1 MSSEGDELT
10 RLRTKQDELN
20 RKLNEKIST
29 DLSKF
34 QQATTDILKQQR
46 INQRKYL
53 IEKIKEEQEQAEA
66 DIQTGNLMSAMAH
79 KLTAEWYSSMLEH
92 HLHMTGV

>member
-1 MSSEGDELT
+1 MSNEEDELAKV
-10 RLRTKQDELN
+10 RTKQDELN
-20 RKLNEKIST
+20 RKLNERIST

-66 DIQTGNLMSAMAH
+66 DIQIGNLMSAMAH
-79 KLTAEWYSSMLEH
+79 KLTAEWYSSMLS
-92 HLHMTGV
+92 LV

>member
-1 MSSEGDELT
+1 MPSEEDELAKV
-10 RLRTKQDELN
+10 RTKQDELN
-20 RKLNEKIST
+20 RKLNERIST

-46 INQRKYL
+46 VNQRKYL
-53 IEKIKEEQEQAEA
+53 VEKIKEEQEQAEA

-79 KLTAEWYSSMLEH
+79 KLTAEWYSSMLS
-92 HLHMTGV
+92 LA

>member
-1 MSSEGDELT
+1 MSSEGDELV

-79 KLTAEWYSSMLEH
+79 KLTAEWYSSMLS
-92 HLHMTGV
+92 LV

>member
-1 MSSEGDELT
+1 MSSEEVELAKIRT
-10 RLRTKQDELN
+10 RQDELN

-46 INQRKYL
+46 INQHKYL
-53 IEKIKEEQEQAEA
+53 IEKIKEEQEKAEA
-66 DIQTGNLMSAMAH
+66 DIQIGNLMSAMAH
-79 KLTAEWYSSMLEH
+79 KLTADWYSSMLS
-92 HLHMTGV
+92 LV

>member
-1 MSSEGDELT
+1 MSSEEVELA

-20 RKLNEKIST
+20 RKLNERIST

-34 QQATTDILKQQR
+34 QQATTDILKQRQ

-53 IEKIKEEQEQAEA
+53 IEKIKEEQEQTET
-66 DIQTGNLMSAMAH
+66 DIQMGNLMSAMAH
-79 KLTAEWYSSMLEH
+79 KLTADWYSSMLS
-92 HLHMTGV
+92 LV

>member
-1 MSSEGDELT
+1 MSSKEDELAKIRT
-10 RLRTKQDELN
+10 RQDELN

-46 INQRKYL
+46 INQQSYL
-53 IEKIKEEQEQAEA
+53 IEKIKEEQGQAEA
-66 DIQTGNLMSAMAH
+66 DMKTGNLMSAMAH
-79 KLTAEWYSSMLEH
+79 KLTADWYSSMLS
-92 HLHMTGV
+92 LS

>member
-1 MSSEGDELT
+1 MSSEGDELA

-20 RKLNEKIST
+20 RKLNERIST
-29 DLSKF
+29 DLSQF

-46 INQRKYL
+46 INQHKYL

-66 DIQTGNLMSAMAH
+66 DIQTGNFMSAMAH
-79 KLTAEWYSSMLEH
+79 KLTAEWYSSMLS
-92 HLHMTGV
+92 LI

>member
-1 MSSEGDELT
+1 MSSEEVELAK
-10 RLRTKQDELN
+10 LRTKQDMLN
-20 RKLNEKIST
+20 RKLNERIST

-46 INQRKYL
+46 INQQKYF
-53 IEKIKEEQEQAEA
+53 IEKIKEELEQTEA

-79 KLTAEWYSSMLEH
+79 KLTADWYSSMLS
-92 HLHMTGV
+92 LV

>member
-1 MSSEGDELT
+1 MSSKEDDLASI
-10 RLRTKQDELN
+10 RTKQDELD
-20 RKLNEKIST
+20 RKLNERIST

-46 INQRKYL
+46 INQHTYL

-66 DIQTGNLMSAMAH
+66 DMKTGNLMSAMAH
-79 KLTAEWYSSMLEH
+79 KLTADWYLSMLS
-92 HLHMTGV
+92 LS

>member
-1 MSSEGDELT
+1 MSSEEVELAKV
-10 RLRTKQDELN
+10 RTKQDELN
-20 RKLNEKIST
+20 RKLNERIST

-79 KLTAEWYSSMLEH
+79 KLTAEWYSSMLS
-92 HLHMTGV
+92 LA

>member
-1 MSSEGDELT
+1 MSSEEVELA

-20 RKLNEKIST
+20 RKLNERIST

-34 QQATTDILKQQR
+34 QQATTDILKQRQ

-53 IEKIKEEQEQAEA
+53 IEKIKEEQEQTEA
-66 DIQTGNLMSAMAH
+66 DIQMGNLMSAMAH
-79 KLTAEWYSSMLEH
+79 KLTADWYSSMLS
-92 HLHMTGV
+92 LV

>member
-1 MSSEGDELT
+1 MSSEEVELAKV
-10 RLRTKQDELN
+10 RTKQDELN
-20 RKLNEKIST
+20 RKLNERIST

-79 KLTAEWYSSMLEH
+79 KLTAEWYSSMLS
-92 HLHMTGV
+92 LV

>member
-1 MSSEGDELT
+1 MSSEEVELAKV
-10 RLRTKQDELN
+10 RTKQDELN
-20 RKLNEKIST
+20 RKLNERIST

-46 INQRKYL
+46 VNQRKYL

-66 DIQTGNLMSAMAH
+66 DIQIGNLMSAMAH
-79 KLTAEWYSSMLEH
+79 KLTAEWYSSMLSI
-92 HLHMTGV
+92 V

>member
-1 MSSEGDELT
+1 MSSEEVELAKV
-10 RLRTKQDELN
+10 RTKQDELN
-20 RKLNEKIST
+20 RKLNERIST

-53 IEKIKEEQEQAEA
+53 IEKFKEEQEQAEA

-79 KLTAEWYSSMLEH
+79 KLTAEWYSSMLS
-92 HLHMTGV
+92 LV

>member
-1 MSSEGDELT
+1 MSSEEDELAKV
-10 RLRTKQDELN
+10 RTKQDELN
-20 RKLNEKIST
+20 RKLNERIST

-46 INQRKYL
+46 VNQRKYL
-53 IEKIKEEQEQAEA
+53 VEKIQEEQEQAEA

-79 KLTAEWYSSMLEH
+79 KLTAEWYSSMLS
-92 HLHMTGV
+92 LV

>member
-1 MSSEGDELT
+1 MSSEEVELAKV
-10 RLRTKQDELN
+10 RTKQDELN
-20 RKLNEKIST
+20 RKLNERIST

-66 DIQTGNLMSAMAH
+66 DIQSGNLMSAMAH
-79 KLTAEWYSSMLEH
+79 KLTAEWYSSMLS
-92 HLHMTGV
+92 LV